1 MLTRRM
7 LLASSGAL
15 SLHVAASRLFA
26 AAPQRPSTA
35 LAPSGFKT
43 ILGQAPNK
51 SPLRPQTLQTWD
63 LDGYRRELVEYST
76 FANERVQAYVLTPDR
91 PSDKLAGIVAVHQDG
106 AVRPYNIG
114 KDEPAGLAGDPELA
128 YGIEL
133 CRRGHVV
140 ICPDRFPFG
149 SRSLANSK
157 FKQTFDDFRVVW
169 QGNNLDLT
177 EDLYRGCMAN
187 RLLFEGW
194 SLLGMELLELQC
206 AVDYLCAHPR
216 VDAERLGIIGHS
228 AGGLLA
234 PLAMYFDS
242 RLKVGCAST
251 GTFLI
256 RWIYG
261 TENLKPITGFGSL
274 LALPGLGHLGDIND
288 VLAGIA
294 PRPFLETAGDQ
305 GIPESMHNEL
315 TGRAKQR
322 YAELGVPER
331 FEYNVYPG
339 GHVFRQDM
347 RIKSYEW
354 LERWL
359 GATAVAPAVISVR

>member
-7 LLASSGAL
+7 FLENSAAL
-15 SLHVAASRLFA
+15 SLPIAANQLFA
-26 AAPQRPSTA
+26 AVPEAQSAVLSPSSFRT
-35 LAPSGFKT
+35 L
-43 ILGQAPNK
+43 LGQAPEK
-51 SPLRPQTLQTWD
+51 APLRPQVLHTWN

-76 FANERVQAYVLTPDR
+76 FANERVQVYVLTPDR
-91 PSDKLAGIVAVHQDG
+91 PSGKLTGIVAVHQDG

-114 KDEPAGLAGDPELA
+114 KDEPAGLGGDPELA

-133 CRRGHVV
+133 CRRGHIV

-149 SRSLANSK
+149 RRSLANSK
-157 FKQTFDDFRVVW
+157 FKQTFDGFRVVW

-177 EDLYRGCMAN
+177 EDLYRGCIAN

-194 SLLGMELLELQC
+194 SSLGMELLELQC
-206 AVDYLCAHPR
+206 AADYLCTHPR
-216 VDAERLGIIGHS
+216 VDADKLGIIGHS

-234 PLAMYFDS
+234 SLAMYSDS

-261 TENLKPITGFGSL
+261 SENLKPITGFGSA
-274 LALPGLGHLGDIND
+274 LAVPGLGRIGDIND
-288 VLAGIA
+288 ILAGVA

-315 TGRAKQR
+315 TGRARQR

-331 FEYNVYPG
+331 LEYTVYPG

-359 GATAVAPAVISVR
+359 GATTVATAAKPA